1 MTLRRLVL
9 VAVLLYV
16 SLDLSLPMMP
26 GAFVFDVGDS
36 VESVQAHRGRLTAEA
51 LPTLAHG
58 SSLASQ
64 PHVEVDDHRLVPRRA
79 VAPRR
84 RPVVNVLPR
93 AGLDTPSLSEDPH

>member
-1 MTLRRLVL
+1 VTLRRFVL

-36 VESVQAHRGRLTAEA
+36 VESVQIHRGRLTTEVP
-51 LPTLAHG
+51 PTLARD
-58 SSLASQ
+58 SWLASQ
-64 PHVEVDDHRLVPRRA
+64 PRVEVDDHRLVRRRQ
-79 VAPRR
+79 VTPLG

-93 AGLDTPSLSEDPH
+93 AALNAAPSSEDPH